1 MMKPLPAHRRALI
14 SRKDLLGQ
22 IAGIKAR
29 LDDVKRRAALLD
41 LMRRA
46 IADGRREVERRFEE
60 TGNGRLAA
68 RDLCYLFDQI
78 IRVLFDDAVTTV
90 YPTPNP
96 TAAERLSVIAVGGF
110 GRGQLAPFSDLDI
123 LFIRP
128 WKSTPRAEQVVEYM
142 LYLLW
147 DLGLKV
153 GHATRTVD
161 ETLRAA
167 RDDIT
172 IRTALLE
179 GRWLW
184 GDQDLWLELKR
195 RFAAEIVAGSAP
207 AFVEAKLAERDARHL
222 RMGDSRYVLE
232 PNIKEGKGGLRDLH
246 TLMWIARYAYGVTD
260 SAGLTLRGVLTGPE
274 AARFTKADGFLWDLR
289 WHLHLAAGRAE
300 ERLVFDLQSQLAD
313 RMGYTDHAGARG
325 VERFMKHY
333 FLVAKDIGDLSRILC
348 AALESEQ
355 RKTPRLSLTRLLTGW
370 KRDFAGFRIE
380 ADRLTIR
387 SPERIAE
394 DPILLLRLFWVAH
407 KHNIEIHPRTLRLVS
422 QNLKGI
428 DRAVREDPRA
438 NELFLDILTGK
449 TDPEGILRRM
459 NEVGL
464 FGRFVPDF
472 GRVVAQMQYDM
483 YHVFTV
489 DEHTLFAIGI
499 LHRIESG
506 KLTEELPLASAL
518 MPKLQSRR
526 ALYVAILLHDIAKGR
541 GGDHSELGEKVAY
554 RLGPRF
560 GLTAEE
566 TETVAWLVRWHLLMS
581 NTAFKRDLQDAQ
593 TIQDFVALVQS
604 PERLKLL
611 LVLTVADIRAV
622 GPKVWNNW
630 KAGLLRDLY
639 MRAEDAMTGAL
650 SAESLLAAAATG
662 SEPPVSRRRLEAALA
677 DMRSL
682 LPDWTDA
689 QVESVAEKLPPAY
702 LVSTEA
708 AAVARQARLIRRATD
723 DNAPLA
729 VETRVDPRRAVTEV
743 SILAPDELGLFSQL
757 AGALAMAGASIVD
770 AKICTLT
777 DGMALDSFLIQNAE
791 GRAFDR
797 PERLAKLAV
806 LIEQSVHGRLTK
818 LDELGQRRTGPS
830 RAHVF
835 RVSPRVLVDS
845 EASATHTL
853 IEVNG
858 RDRPGL
864 LFDLTSSL
872 TALKLQIGS
881 AKVSTFGERVVD
893 VFYVKDLFG
902 LKIEKENRINEIR
915 AALLKVLAET
925 PTETAAVPR
934 PRRVRRRLAA

>member
-1 MMKPLPAHRRALI
+1 MKALPSHRRALI
-14 SRKDLLGQ
+14 SRGDLQRQ
-22 IAGIKAR
+22 IAAIDAR
-29 LDDVKRRAALLD
+29 LDDVKRRAELLS
-41 LMRRA
+41 LTRKAMQA
-46 IADGRREVERRFEE
+46 GRKEVERRFEE

-68 RDLCYLFDQI
+68 RDLSYVFDQI

-96 TAAERLSVIAVGGF
+96 TAAERLSVVAVGGF
-110 GRGQLAPFSDLDI
+110 GRSQLAPFSDLDI

-128 WKSTPRAEQVVEYM
+128 WKSTPRAEQVVEHI

-161 ETLRAA
+161 ETLRSA

-179 GRWLW
+179 GRWVW

-195 RFAAEIVAGSAP
+195 RFASEIVASTAS

-260 SAGLTLRGVLTGPE
+260 FAGLTLRGVLTGPE
-274 AARFTKADGFLWDLR
+274 AARFAKADTFLWDLR

-355 RKTPRLSLTRLLTGW
+355 RKGPRLSLTRLLTGW
-370 KRDFAGFRIE
+370 RRDFAGFRIE

-387 SPERIAE
+387 SPDKIAE
-394 DPILLLRLFWVAH
+394 NPIQLLRLFWVAY
-407 KHNIEIHPRTLRLVS
+407 KHNIEIHPRTLRFVS
-422 QNLKGI
+422 QSLKGI
-428 DRAVREDPRA
+428 DRSVREDPRA
-438 NELFLDILTGK
+438 NALFLDILAGP

-566 TETVAWLVRWHLLMS
+566 TETVAWLVRSHLLMS
-581 NTAFKRDLQDAQ
+581 NTAFKRDLQDFQ
-593 TIQDFVALVQS
+593 TIQDFVAIVQS

-639 MRAEDAMTGAL
+639 MRAESAMTGTL
-650 SAESLLAAAATG
+650 SAESLLAAAASG
-662 SEPPVSRRRLEAALA
+662 SEPPVARRRHEAAIADLCAQLA
-677 DMRSL
+677 D
-682 LPDWTDA
+682 WTTD
-689 QVESVAEKLPPAY
+689 QVEEIAEKFPTAY
-702 LVSTEA
+702 LSSMDA
-708 AAVARQARLIRRATD
+708 AAAARHARLIRRAAED
-723 DNAPLA
+723 AAPLA

-791 GRAFDR
+791 GGAFDR
-797 PERLAKLAV
+797 PEKLAKLAV
-806 LIEQSVHGRLTK
+806 MIEQGDRKSV
-818 LDELGQRRTGPS
+818 
-830 RAHVF
+830 V
-835 RVSPRVLVDS
+835 
-845 EASATHTL
+845 
-853 IEVNG
+853 
-858 RDRPGL
+858 
-864 LFDLTSSL
+864 
-872 TALKLQIGS
+872 
-881 AKVSTFGERVVD
+881 
-893 VFYVKDLFG
+893 
-902 LKIEKENRINEIR
+902 
-915 AALLKVLAET
+915 
-925 PTETAAVPR
+925 
-934 PRRVRRRLAA
+934 

>member
-1 MMKPLPAHRRALI
+1 MISPPSHPRALI
-14 SRKDLLGQ
+14 SRADLLRQ
-22 IAGIKAR
+22 IEAI
-29 LDDVKRRAALLD
+29 DVKFGDVRRRSALLALVRAAMLAG
-41 LMRRA
+41 RA
-46 IADGRREVERRFEE
+46 EVERRFEE
-60 TGNGRLAA
+60 NGNGRAAA
-68 RDLCYLFDQI
+68 RDLSFIFDQI
-78 IRVLFDDAVTTV
+78 IRVLYDDAVTTV

-96 TAAERLSVIAVGGF
+96 TASERLSIVAVGGF

-128 WKSTPRAEQVVEYM
+128 WKSTPRAEQVVEHI

-184 GDQDLWLELKR
+184 GDQELWVELKR
-195 RFAAEIVAGSAP
+195 RFKAEIVAGSAP
-207 AFVEAKLAERDARHL
+207 AFVEAKLAERDARHQ

-289 WHLHLAAGRAE
+289 WHLHLAANRAE
-300 ERLVFDLQSQLAD
+300 ERLVFDLQSRLAD
-313 RMGYTDHAGARG
+313 RMGYTDHVGMRG

-355 RKTPRLSLTRLLTGW
+355 RKAPRLSLTRLITGW
-370 KRDFAGFRIE
+370 RRDFAGFRIE
-380 ADRLTIR
+380 ADRLTLR
-387 SPERIAE
+387 SPDKIVETPLQLI
-394 DPILLLRLFWVAH
+394 RLFWVAH

-422 QNLKGI
+422 QSLKGI
-428 DRAVREDPRA
+428 DRTVRDDPRA
-438 NELFLDILTGK
+438 NEMFLDILTGPA
-449 TDPEGILRRM
+449 DPEGILRRM

-483 YHVFTV
+483 YHVYTV

-566 TETVAWLVRWHLLMS
+566 TETVAWLVRWHLVMS
-581 NTAFKRDLQDAQ
+581 NTAFKRDLQDPQ
-593 TIQDFVALVQS
+593 TIQDFVAIVQS

-639 MRAEDAMTGAL
+639 IRAEDFMTGSL
-650 SAESLLAAAATG
+650 SAESLLAAKASG
-662 SEPPVSRRRLEAALA
+662 SEPPVNSRRRESAIADLRAA
-677 DMRSL
+677 
-682 LPDWTDA
+682 LPDWTND
-689 QVESVAEKLPPAY
+689 QVEEIAEKFPPAY
-702 LVSTEA
+702 LASMDVVST
-708 AAVARQARLIRRATD
+708 ARHARLIRRAGED
-723 DNAPLA
+723 AAPLA

-791 GRAFDR
+791 GGAFDR
-797 PERLAKLAV
+797 PEKLARLAV
-806 LIEQSVHGRLTK
+806 MIEQAVSGRLNK
-818 LDELGQRRTGPS
+818 LEELRHRKSGPS
-830 RAHVF
+830 RAQVF
-835 RVSPRVLVDS
+835 RVSPRVLIDS
-845 EASATHTL
+845 EASATYTL

-864 LFDLTSSL
+864 LFDLTSTL

-902 LKIEKENRINEIR
+902 LKVENANRINEIR
-915 AALLKVLAET
+915 TTLLDVLAEASQ
-925 PTETAAVPR
+925 ETVAQER

>member
-1 MMKPLPAHRRALI
+1 MKPLPALRRALV

-22 IAGIKAR
+22 IAGINAR

-41 LMRRA
+41 LMRKA

-128 WKSTPRAEQVVEYM
+128 WKSTPRAEQVVEYI

-179 GRWLW
+179 SRWLW

-195 RFAAEIVAGSAP
+195 RFASEIVAGSAP

-260 SAGLTLRGVLTGPE
+260 SAGLTLRGVLTGHE

-355 RKTPRLSLTRLLTGW
+355 RKAPRISLTRLLTGW

-380 ADRLTIR
+380 ADRLTLR
-387 SPERIAE
+387 SPDKIAE
-394 DPILLLRLFWVAH
+394 NPIMLLRLFWVAH

-422 QNLKGI
+422 QNLKFV
-428 DRAVREDPRA
+428 DRALREDPRA

-581 NTAFKRDLQDAQ
+581 NTAFKRDLQDSR
-593 TIQDFVALVQS
+593 TIQDFVAIVQS

-677 DMRSL
+677 DMRAL

-689 QVESVAEKLPPAY
+689 QVEAVAEKLPPSY

-708 AAVARQARLIRRATD
+708 ALVARQARLIRRARED
-723 DNAPLA
+723 SAPLA

-791 GRAFDR
+791 GGAFDR

-806 LIEQSVHGRLTK
+806 LIEQSVHGRLSK
-818 LDELGQRRTGPS
+818 LDELRQRRTGPS

-915 AALLKVLAET
+915 STLLNVLAEA
-925 PTETAAVPR
+925 PSEAAAVSK